1 MMLSSILDI
10 GSFFIGMIINLLLVT
25 LMCYYFK
32 KKYESLEEAQ
42 NEQAKILYE
51 LLRARN
57 QTKHENTQ
65 TVNPISSDMKVH
77 VVNVSDES
85 DDDSVESAES
95 EIEEYDMGQSN
106 EVKVLTLDI
115 PIEPD
120 NFTVEKSIEP
130 IIDTDTIIDIPTED
144 IVEVPTEIMT
154 ETPTEN
160 PHLIIE
166 ISTEDEFSKM
176 TMKQLR
182 DILTEKGVKVKPNM
196 KKNELIELAK
206 L

>member
-1 MMLSSILDI
+1 MLSSILDI

-65 TVNPISSDMKVH
+65 TVNPISSDMKIH

-85 DDDSVESAES
+85 DDDSVESEES

-120 NFTVEKSIEP
+120 NFTVEKSME
-130 IIDTDTIIDIPTED
+130 TIIDIPTED

-196 KKNELIELAK
+196 KKNELVELAK